1 MIEDFTIKDAIYLV
15 SGEHSL
21 DLHNDYDFTEIK
33 YSVAE
38 RSAILTWRRSNGDWV
53 HATMPLQVE
62 LVFQGVSRFH
72 FIHRDPE
79 MPFTEDNCL
88 SEAGFW
94 TDEEW
99 CDGVM
104 IYEAAPASNWLR
116 AFAFQSGA
124 ILAIL
129 ADEAKANVRR

>member
-1 MIEDFTIKDAIYLV
+1 MIEDFTIRDAIYLV
-15 SGEHSL
+15 SGENTL
-21 DLHNDYDFTEIK
+21 DLHNDYDFSEVA
-33 YSVAE
+33 YSVSE
-38 RSAILTWRRSNGDWV
+38 RRATLTWHRSNGDWV
-53 HATMPLQVE
+53 HASIPLHVE
-62 LVFQGVSRFH
+62 LVFHGVSRFH

-79 MPFTEDNCL
+79 MPFTEDRCL

-104 IYEAAPASNWLR
+104 IYEAAPASDWLR

-124 ILAIL
+124 VVAIL
-129 ADEAKANVRR
+129 ADEAKAIIKR